1 MNTDA
6 GLASGIWH
14 LASGIMIRPS
24 GAYNR
29 AKGNWRH
36 LLYIRST
43 VEEQHPTDLELIE
56 RCQARDESAW
66 EEMVQ
71 RYKRKV
77 FGIAYKFTGR
87 FEEAEDLTQEV
98 FLKVYKALD
107 SYKKEQE
114 FYWWLV
120 SISRNTCIDYYRS
133 ARRQRKVITD
143 NLEKIKNFKFDGL
156 SPQGSME
163 AAERSRMLR
172 ESMSRLPDD
181 LRTVLVMRDL
191 KGLSY
196 KEIADELHLAE
207 GTVKS
212 RIHRGRAELAEK
224 LGISTD
230 HAQSQ

>member
-1 MNTDA
+1 M
-6 GLASGIWH
+6 
-14 LASGIMIRPS
+14 
-24 GAYNR
+24 
-29 AKGNWRH
+29 
-36 LLYIRST
+36 ST
-43 VEEQHPTDLELIE
+43 VEGQEPTDIELIE
-56 RCQARDESAW
+56 RCLARDESAW
-66 EEMVQ
+66 EQIVL

-107 SYKKEQE
+107 SYKREQE

-133 ARRQRKVITD
+133 AKRQRRVITED
-143 NLEKIKNFKFDGL
+143 LDRIKNFKFDGI

-163 AAERSRMLR
+163 AAERSKLLR
-172 ESMSRLPDD
+172 ESLAHLPDD
-181 LRTVLVMRDL
+181 LRVVLIMRDL
-191 KGLSY
+191 KGMSY
-196 KEIADELHLAE
+196 KEIADQLQLAE

-224 LGISTD
+224 LGIPVDRT
-230 HAQSQ
+230 QSS

>member
-1 MNTDA
+1 MF
-6 GLASGIWH
+6 I
-14 LASGIMIRPS
+14 
-24 GAYNR
+24 
-29 AKGNWRH
+29 
-36 LLYIRST
+36 
-43 VEEQHPTDLELIE
+43 VEEQHPSDLELIE

-66 EEMVQ
+66 EAIVT

-156 SPQGSME
+156 SPQGSLE
-163 AAERSRMLR
+163 AAERSRTLR
-172 ESMSRLPDD
+172 ESLGGLPDD
-181 LRTVLVMRDL
+181 LRTVLIMRDL

-224 LGISTD
+224 LGISSD
-230 HAQSQ
+230 HAQNQ

>member
-1 MNTDA
+1 MQDA
-6 GLASGIWH
+6 TTETQSHGE
-14 LASGIMIRPS
+14 IR
-24 GAYNR
+24 G
-29 AKGNWRH
+29 GNWCI
-36 LLYIRST
+36 LMST
-43 VEEQHPTDLELIE
+43 VEGQEPTDIELIE
-56 RCQARDESAW
+56 RCLARDESAW
-66 EEMVQ
+66 EQIVL

-107 SYKKEQE
+107 SYKREQE

-133 ARRQRKVITD
+133 AKRQRRVITED
-143 NLEKIKNFKFDGL
+143 LDRIKNFKFDGI

-163 AAERSRMLR
+163 AAERSKLLR
-172 ESMSRLPDD
+172 ESLAHLPDD
-181 LRTVLVMRDL
+181 LRVVLIMRDL
-191 KGLSY
+191 KGMSY
-196 KEIADELHLAE
+196 KEIADQLQLAE

-224 LGISTD
+224 LGIPVDRT
-230 HAQSQ
+230 QSS

>member
-1 MNTDA
+1 
-6 GLASGIWH
+6 
-14 LASGIMIRPS
+14 
-24 GAYNR
+24 
-29 AKGNWRH
+29 
-36 LLYIRST
+36 
-43 VEEQHPTDLELIE
+43 VEEQQPSDLELIE
-56 RCQARDESAW
+56 RCLAKDDSAW
-66 EEMVQ
+66 EALML

-98 FLKVYKALD
+98 FLKVFKALD
-107 SYKKEQE
+107 TYKREQE

-156 SPQGSME
+156 SPQGSLE
-163 AAERSRMLR
+163 AAERSKALR
-172 ESMSRLPDD
+172 DSLTHLPDD
-181 LRTVLVMRDL
+181 LRTVLIMRDL

-196 KEIADELHLAE
+196 REIADELHLAE

-224 LGISTD
+224 LGLPAGGA
-230 HAQSQ
+230 HNE

>member
-1 MNTDA
+1 ME
-6 GLASGIWH
+6 GQE
-14 LASGIMIRPS
+14 PS
-24 GAYNR
+24 D
-29 AKGNWRH
+29 
-36 LLYIRST
+36 I
-43 VEEQHPTDLELIE
+43 ELIE
-56 RCQARDESAW
+56 RCLARDESAW
-66 EEMVQ
+66 EQIVL

-107 SYKKEQE
+107 SYKREQE

-133 ARRQRKVITD
+133 AKRQRRVITED
-143 NLEKIKNFKFDGL
+143 LDRIKNFKFDGI

-163 AAERSRMLR
+163 AAERSKLLR
-172 ESMSRLPDD
+172 ESLAHLPDD
-181 LRTVLVMRDL
+181 LRAVLIMRDL
-191 KGLSY
+191 KGMSY
-196 KEIADELHLAE
+196 KEIADQLQLAE

-224 LGISTD
+224 LGIPVDRT
-230 HAQSQ
+230 QSS

>member
-1 MNTDA
+1 MF
-6 GLASGIWH
+6 I
-14 LASGIMIRPS
+14 
-24 GAYNR
+24 
-29 AKGNWRH
+29 
-36 LLYIRST
+36 

-66 EEMVQ
+66 EAIVL

-163 AAERSRMLR
+163 AAERSRTLR
-172 ESMSRLPDD
+172 ESLSRLPDD
-181 LRTVLVMRDL
+181 LRTVLIMRDL